1 MNRQQWL
8 WVWGFHKT
16 QPSLKTAIHLLHALP
31 NLAVKLTS
39 KVPPAIFPVRLRPA
53 F

>member
-8 WVWGFHKT
+8 TVWGFDHR
-16 QPSLKTAIHLLHALP
+16 QSSLLVRALP
-31 NLAVKLTS
+31 NWAVTVTS